1 MSATSFLAAGTAA
14 LGIAMT
20 LAAGSALA
28 ATQPPA
34 TGPEAKPSIVADYT
48 IYIGGFMAAEGSIN
62 ATLEEGNYLVRSNL
76 GVSGMPARFYNA
88 QWNMTSEGSLSDEK
102 LKPARFAFRSDEK
115 GKIKEREIT
124 YDAAGVPTP
133 VFDPPEK
140 DLIDIL
146 PFERR
151 NANHAESEDGREDAK
166 EHHDVI
172 LFGLGRYGGAI
183 AQRLLN
189 RGVSTL
195 GVDFNP
201 SAVRLWRERGLDA
214 VYGDLTDQ
222 EFLTHLP
229 LDRVK
234 WVISTTSDHDTGVT
248 HEDTRIPMIS
258 TLRKF
263 GYEGKIAVTSQRGA
277 ALERLKEAG
286 ADLILFP
293 FQDAADQA
301 VELIT
306 SEAPE
311 PERIETPEDCDDQKE
326 LDEIKGL

>member
-1 MSATSFLAAGTAA
+1 MSAISFLAAGTAA

-34 TGPEAKPSIVADYT
+34 TGPEAKPNIVADYT

-151 NANHAESEDGREDAK
+151 NALDPVSALLLPVASTGNPCNRRIPVFDGKR
-166 EHHDVI
+166 
-172 LFGLGRYGGAI
+172 RYDL
-183 AQRLLN
+183 QLEY
-189 RGVSTL
+189 
-195 GVDFNP
+195 
-201 SAVRLWRERGLDA
+201 ERNDQVTTRNNGYSGDA
-214 VYGDLTDQ
+214 VICSV
-222 EFLTHLP
+222 
-229 LDRVK
+229 RVTPRTGMRQG
-234 WVISTTSDHDTGVT
+234 SFTTMLQQRDN
-248 HEDTRIPMIS
+248 TRIWLAALDGEDIYIPVRIQVR
-258 TLRKF
+258 TP
-263 GYEGKIAVTSQRGA
+263 IGA
-277 ALERLKEAG
+277 AVMDVVKLRH
-286 ADLILFP
+286 
-293 FQDAADQA
+293 
-301 VELIT
+301 
-306 SEAPE
+306 
-311 PERIETPEDCDDQKE
+311 ETPSKG
-326 LDEIKGL
+326 DEIDTAMK